1 MIKQF
6 CLCLIVFFM
15 FTTTTTIAQNCQ
27 YSLKGKISDFHDNS
41 SIIGASLQIVNSNK
55 NTITNFDGSFEFKN
69 LCKGKIT
76 IVIKHV
82 ACESKTISFIISKD
96 IVKEITLEH
105 HLEELEEVVVKSES
119 KSESTSIEKSIK
131 KDIIT
136 NFSDKSLGDALNTLS
151 GVSSLNTGNTIVK
164 PMIHGLHSSRL
175 LIINNNVRMFD
186 QEWGDEHA
194 PNIDMN
200 ASDRIDVIKGANSLK
215 FGSDAVGGLIV
226 VRGKK
231 YARKDSLFGS
241 SLMSFNSNG
250 FGGNLNSEII
260 KSYKSGYYT
269 KVQMSY
275 RRFGDFKAADYSLT
289 NSGLENINASFRLGY
304 NSYLKGF
311 EFYYSQVNNKFAILK
326 SSHIGN
332 VNDLVTAINSLEPRV
347 IKEFSFSIDNPK
359 QSIIHHLGK
368 IEAYKRFQGF
378 GKLTFQYDFQV
389 NRRREFDLRRGDL
402 KNTPVIDLRL
412 VTNSIQSDLQVKPN
426 DNLKLNIGFLGRF
439 QQNNPIS
446 TGYRPLIPNFDKFDM
461 GLYTIGNYSLN
472 ESTELNAGIR
482 YDFSKIKARKWYNI
496 TDWNETYNYDELFP
510 EFETG
515 TIAGVRIF
523 TKPQYTFHNFSTGLG
538 LLKKIND
545 DLSLFINYGLA
556 NRVPNPSELFS
567 DGLHHSAARIEKGLL
582 NINKETANKFIVSME
597 RNNNNFGFVISPYF
611 KKINGFIQLIPVG
624 ISTTIRGAFPVYE
637 YNQIDAEIYGIDI
650 DLNKKINNRLDYYGS
665 ISLLRGKNTSEN
677 LPLIN
682 MPAANF
688 NNKLMYFNEELKQLS
703 VSITHKTVL
712 QQNRFP
718 DYNFFTLDPV
728 TQQDVFVD
736 ISSTP
741 PTYSIFGL
749 NISSAFNE
757 GKLQFELNVENLFNT
772 SYREHLNRL
781 RYFSDELGRNIN
793 FKIKINY

>member
-1 MIKQF
+1 
-6 CLCLIVFFM
+6 M
-15 FTTTTTIAQNCQ
+15 FTTTIAQNCQ

-650 DLNKKINNRLDYYGS
+650 DLNKKINKRLDYYGS

>member
-1 MIKQF
+1 
-6 CLCLIVFFM
+6 M
-15 FTTTTTIAQNCQ
+15 FTTTIAQNCQ

-496 TDWNETYNYDELFP
+496 TDWNETYDYDELFP

-688 NNKLMYFNEELKQLS
+688 NNKLMYFNEEFKQLS
-703 VSITHKTVL
+703 ISITHKTVL

>member
-1 MIKQF
+1 
-6 CLCLIVFFM
+6 M
-15 FTTTTTIAQNCQ
+15 FTTTIAQNCQ

-446 TGYRPLIPNFDKFDM
+446 TGYRPLIPNFDKFDI

-688 NNKLMYFNEELKQLS
+688 NNKLMYFNEEFKQLS
-703 VSITHKTVL
+703 ISITHKTVL

-728 TQQDVFVD
+728 SQQDVFVD

>member
-1 MIKQF
+1 
-6 CLCLIVFFM
+6 M
-15 FTTTTTIAQNCQ
+15 FTTTIAQNCQ

-426 DNLKLNIGFLGRF
+426 DKLKLNIGFLGRF

-688 NNKLMYFNEELKQLS
+688 NNKLMYFNEEFKQLS
-703 VSITHKTVL
+703 ISITHKTVL

-728 TQQDVFVD
+728 SQQDVFVD

>member
-1 MIKQF
+1 
-6 CLCLIVFFM
+6 M
-15 FTTTTTIAQNCQ
+15 FTTTIAQNCQ

-446 TGYRPLIPNFDKFDM
+446 TGYRPLIPNFDKFDI

-688 NNKLMYFNEELKQLS
+688 NNKLMYFNEEFKQLS

-728 TQQDVFVD
+728 SQQDVFVD

>member
-1 MIKQF
+1 
-6 CLCLIVFFM
+6 M
-15 FTTTTTIAQNCQ
+15 FTTTIAQNCQ

-76 IVIKHV
+76 LVIKHV

-426 DNLKLNIGFLGRF
+426 DKLKLNIGFLGRF

-688 NNKLMYFNEELKQLS
+688 NNKLMYFNEEFKQLS
-703 VSITHKTVL
+703 ISITHKTVL

-728 TQQDVFVD
+728 SQQDVFVD

>member
-1 MIKQF
+1 
-6 CLCLIVFFM
+6 M
-15 FTTTTTIAQNCQ
+15 FTTTIAQNCQ

-426 DNLKLNIGFLGRF
+426 DKLKLNIGFLGRF

-496 TDWNETYNYDELFP
+496 TDWNETYDYDELFP

>member
-1 MIKQF
+1 
-6 CLCLIVFFM
+6 M
-15 FTTTTTIAQNCQ
+15 FTTTIAQNCQ

-426 DNLKLNIGFLGRF
+426 DKLKLNIGFLGRF

-446 TGYRPLIPNFDKFDM
+446 TGYRPLIPNFDKFDI

-582 NINKETANKFIVSME
+582 NINKETANKFIISME

-688 NNKLMYFNEELKQLS
+688 NNKLMYFNEEFKQLS
-703 VSITHKTVL
+703 ISITHKTVL

-728 TQQDVFVD
+728 SQQDVFVD

>member
-6 CLCLIVFFM
+6 CLCLIVCFM

-446 TGYRPLIPNFDKFDM
+446 TGYRPLIPNFDKFDI

-650 DLNKKINNRLDYYGS
+650 DLNKKINKRLDYYGS

-688 NNKLMYFNEELKQLS
+688 NNKLMYFNEEFKQLS
-703 VSITHKTVL
+703 ISITHKTVL

-728 TQQDVFVD
+728 SQQDVFVD

>member
-1 MIKQF
+1 
-6 CLCLIVFFM
+6 M
-15 FTTTTTIAQNCQ
+15 FTTTIAQNCQ

-76 IVIKHV
+76 LVIKHV

-426 DNLKLNIGFLGRF
+426 DKLKLNIGFLGRF

-496 TDWNETYNYDELFP
+496 TDWNETYDYDELFP

-688 NNKLMYFNEELKQLS
+688 NNKLMYFNEEFKQLS
-703 VSITHKTVL
+703 ISITHKTVL

-728 TQQDVFVD
+728 SQQDVFVD

>member
-1 MIKQF
+1 
-6 CLCLIVFFM
+6 M
-15 FTTTTTIAQNCQ
+15 FTTTIAQNCQ

-76 IVIKHV
+76 LVIKHV

-496 TDWNETYNYDELFP
+496 TDWNETYDYDELFP

-688 NNKLMYFNEELKQLS
+688 NNKLMYFNEEFKQLS
-703 VSITHKTVL
+703 ISITHKTVL

>member
-1 MIKQF
+1 
-6 CLCLIVFFM
+6 M
-15 FTTTTTIAQNCQ
+15 FTTTIAQNCQ

-426 DNLKLNIGFLGRF
+426 DKLKLNIGFLGRF

-496 TDWNETYNYDELFP
+496 TDWNETYDYDELFP

-703 VSITHKTVL
+703 FSITHKTVL

-728 TQQDVFVD
+728 SQQDVFVD

>member
-1 MIKQF
+1 
-6 CLCLIVFFM
+6 M
-15 FTTTTTIAQNCQ
+15 FTTTIAQNCQ

-426 DNLKLNIGFLGRF
+426 DKLKLNIGFLGRF

-446 TGYRPLIPNFDKFDM
+446 TGYRPLIPNFDKFDI

-688 NNKLMYFNEELKQLS
+688 NNKLMYFNEEFKQLS

>member
-1 MIKQF
+1 
-6 CLCLIVFFM
+6 M
-15 FTTTTTIAQNCQ
+15 FTTTIAQNCQ

-76 IVIKHV
+76 LVIKHV

-446 TGYRPLIPNFDKFDM
+446 TGYRPLIPDFDKFDI

-496 TDWNETYNYDELFP
+496 TDWNEIYNYDELFP

-688 NNKLMYFNEELKQLS
+688 NNKLMYFNEEFKQLS
-703 VSITHKTVL
+703 ISITHKTVL

>member
-1 MIKQF
+1 
-6 CLCLIVFFM
+6 M
-15 FTTTTTIAQNCQ
+15 FTTTIAQNCQ

-426 DNLKLNIGFLGRF
+426 DKLKLNIGFLGRF

-688 NNKLMYFNEELKQLS
+688 NNKLMYFNEEFKQLS
-703 VSITHKTVL
+703 ISITHKTVL

>member
-1 MIKQF
+1 
-6 CLCLIVFFM
+6 M
-15 FTTTTTIAQNCQ
+15 FTTTIAQNCQ

-359 QSIIHHLGK
+359 QSITHHLGK

-496 TDWNETYNYDELFP
+496 TDWNETYDYDELFP

-688 NNKLMYFNEELKQLS
+688 NNKLMYFNEEFKQLS
-703 VSITHKTVL
+703 ISITHKTVL

>member
-1 MIKQF
+1 
-6 CLCLIVFFM
+6 M
-15 FTTTTTIAQNCQ
+15 FTTTIAQNCQ

-446 TGYRPLIPNFDKFDM
+446 TGYRPLIPDFDKFDI

-496 TDWNETYNYDELFP
+496 TDWNETYDYDELFP

-688 NNKLMYFNEELKQLS
+688 NNKLMYFNEEFKQLS
-703 VSITHKTVL
+703 ISITHKTVL

>member
-1 MIKQF
+1 
-6 CLCLIVFFM
+6 M
-15 FTTTTTIAQNCQ
+15 FTTTIAQNCQ

-446 TGYRPLIPNFDKFDM
+446 TGYRPLIPNFDKFDI

-496 TDWNETYNYDELFP
+496 TDWNETYDYDELFP

-703 VSITHKTVL
+703 ISITHKTVL

>member
-1 MIKQF
+1 
-6 CLCLIVFFM
+6 M
-15 FTTTTTIAQNCQ
+15 FTTTIAQNCQ

-76 IVIKHV
+76 LVIKHV

-446 TGYRPLIPNFDKFDM
+446 TGYRPLIPDFDKFDI

-688 NNKLMYFNEELKQLS
+688 NNKLMYFNEEFKQLS
-703 VSITHKTVL
+703 ISITHKTVL

>member
-1 MIKQF
+1 
-6 CLCLIVFFM
+6 M
-15 FTTTTTIAQNCQ
+15 FTTTIAQNCQ

-426 DNLKLNIGFLGRF
+426 DKLKLNIGFLGRF

-446 TGYRPLIPNFDKFDM
+446 TGYRPLIPNFDKFDI

-688 NNKLMYFNEELKQLS
+688 NNKLMYFNEEFKQLS
-703 VSITHKTVL
+703 ISITHKTVL

>member
-1 MIKQF
+1 
-6 CLCLIVFFM
+6 M
-15 FTTTTTIAQNCQ
+15 FTTTIAQNCQ

-446 TGYRPLIPNFDKFDM
+446 TGYRPLIPNFDKFDI

-496 TDWNETYNYDELFP
+496 TDWNETYDYDELFP

-688 NNKLMYFNEELKQLS
+688 NNKLMYFNEEFKQLS
-703 VSITHKTVL
+703 ISITHKTVL

-728 TQQDVFVD
+728 SQQDVFVD

>member
-1 MIKQF
+1 
-6 CLCLIVFFM
+6 M
-15 FTTTTTIAQNCQ
+15 FTTTIAQNCQ

-250 FGGNLNSEII
+250 LGGNLNSEII

-446 TGYRPLIPNFDKFDM
+446 TGYRPLIPNFDKFDI

-688 NNKLMYFNEELKQLS
+688 NNKLMYFNEEFKQLS
-703 VSITHKTVL
+703 ISITHKTVL

-728 TQQDVFVD
+728 SQQDVFVD

>member
-1 MIKQF
+1 
-6 CLCLIVFFM
+6 M
-15 FTTTTTIAQNCQ
+15 FTTTIAQNCQ

-250 FGGNLNSEII
+250 LGGNLNSEII

-446 TGYRPLIPNFDKFDM
+446 TGYRPLIPNFDKFDI

-650 DLNKKINNRLDYYGS
+650 DLNKKIYKRLDYYGS

-688 NNKLMYFNEELKQLS
+688 NNKLMYFNEEFKQLS
-703 VSITHKTVL
+703 ISITHKTVL

>member
-1 MIKQF
+1 
-6 CLCLIVFFM
+6 M
-15 FTTTTTIAQNCQ
+15 FTTTIAQNCQ

>member
-1 MIKQF
+1 
-6 CLCLIVFFM
+6 M
-15 FTTTTTIAQNCQ
+15 FTTTIAQNCQ

-426 DNLKLNIGFLGRF
+426 DKLKLNIGFLGRF

-446 TGYRPLIPNFDKFDM
+446 TGYRPLIPNFDKFDI

-496 TDWNETYNYDELFP
+496 TDWNETYDYDELFP

-688 NNKLMYFNEELKQLS
+688 NNKLMYFNEEFKQLS
-703 VSITHKTVL
+703 ISITHKTVL

-728 TQQDVFVD
+728 SQQDVFVD

>member
-1 MIKQF
+1 
-6 CLCLIVFFM
+6 M
-15 FTTTTTIAQNCQ
+15 FTTTIAQNCQ

-76 IVIKHV
+76 LVIKHV

-472 ESTELNAGIR
+472 ESTELNLGIR

-688 NNKLMYFNEELKQLS
+688 NNKLMYFNEEFKQLS
-703 VSITHKTVL
+703 ISITHKTVL

>member
-1 MIKQF
+1 
-6 CLCLIVFFM
+6 M
-15 FTTTTTIAQNCQ
+15 FTTTIAQNCQ

-496 TDWNETYNYDELFP
+496 TDWNETYDYDELFP

>member
-1 MIKQF
+1 
-6 CLCLIVFFM
+6 M
-15 FTTTTTIAQNCQ
+15 FTTTIAQNCQ

-446 TGYRPLIPNFDKFDM
+446 TGYRPLIPNFDKFDI

-688 NNKLMYFNEELKQLS
+688 NNKLMYFNEEFKQLS
-703 VSITHKTVL
+703 ISITHKTVL

>member
-1 MIKQF
+1 
-6 CLCLIVFFM
+6 M
-15 FTTTTTIAQNCQ
+15 FTTTIAQNCQ

-426 DNLKLNIGFLGRF
+426 DKLKLNIGFLGRF

-446 TGYRPLIPNFDKFDM
+446 TGYRPLIPNFDKFDI

-703 VSITHKTVL
+703 FSITHKTVL

-728 TQQDVFVD
+728 SQQDVFVD

>member
-1 MIKQF
+1 
-6 CLCLIVFFM
+6 M
-15 FTTTTTIAQNCQ
+15 FTTTIAQNCQ

-76 IVIKHV
+76 LVIKHV

-446 TGYRPLIPNFDKFDM
+446 TGYRPLIPNFDKFDI

-650 DLNKKINNRLDYYGS
+650 DLNKKIYKRLDYYGS

>member
-446 TGYRPLIPNFDKFDM
+446 TGYRPLIPDFDKFDI

-496 TDWNETYNYDELFP
+496 TDWNEIYNYDELFP

-688 NNKLMYFNEELKQLS
+688 NNKLMYFNEEFKQLS
-703 VSITHKTVL
+703 ISITHKTVL

>member
-1 MIKQF
+1 
-6 CLCLIVFFM
+6 M
-15 FTTTTTIAQNCQ
+15 FTTTIAQNCQ

-426 DNLKLNIGFLGRF
+426 DKLKLNIGFLGRF

-446 TGYRPLIPNFDKFDM
+446 TGYRPLIPNFDKFDI

-688 NNKLMYFNEELKQLS
+688 NNKLMYFNEEFKQLS
-703 VSITHKTVL
+703 ISITHKTVL

-728 TQQDVFVD
+728 SQQDVFVD

>member
-446 TGYRPLIPNFDKFDM
+446 TGYRPLIPNFDKFDI

>member
-1 MIKQF
+1 
-6 CLCLIVFFM
+6 M
-15 FTTTTTIAQNCQ
+15 FTTTIAQNCQ

-496 TDWNETYNYDELFP
+496 TDWNETYDYDELFP

-703 VSITHKTVL
+703 FSITHKTVL

>member
-1 MIKQF
+1 
-6 CLCLIVFFM
+6 M
-15 FTTTTTIAQNCQ
+15 FTTTIAQNCQ

-76 IVIKHV
+76 LVIKHV

-472 ESTELNAGIR
+472 ESTELNLGIR

-496 TDWNETYNYDELFP
+496 TDWNETYDYDELFP

-688 NNKLMYFNEELKQLS
+688 NNKLMYFNEEFKQLS
-703 VSITHKTVL
+703 ISITHKTVL

>member
-1 MIKQF
+1 
-6 CLCLIVFFM
+6 M
-15 FTTTTTIAQNCQ
+15 FTTTIAQNCQ

-250 FGGNLNSEII
+250 LGGNLNSEII

-624 ISTTIRGAFPVYE
+624 ISTTIRGAFPVYK

-650 DLNKKINNRLDYYGS
+650 DLNKKIYKRLDYYGS

-688 NNKLMYFNEELKQLS
+688 NNKLMYFNEEFKQLS
-703 VSITHKTVL
+703 ISITHKTVL

-749 NISSAFNE
+749 NISSDFNE

-781 RYFSDELGRNIN
+781 RYFADELGRNIN

>member
-6 CLCLIVFFM
+6 CLCLIVCFM
-15 FTTTTTIAQNCQ
+15 FTTTIAQNCQ

-426 DNLKLNIGFLGRF
+426 DKLKLNIGFLGRF

-688 NNKLMYFNEELKQLS
+688 NNKLMYFNEEFKQLS
-703 VSITHKTVL
+703 ISITHKTVL

-728 TQQDVFVD
+728 SQQDVFVD

>member
-1 MIKQF
+1 
-6 CLCLIVFFM
+6 M
-15 FTTTTTIAQNCQ
+15 FTTTIAQNCQ

-496 TDWNETYNYDELFP
+496 TDWNETYDYDELFP

-650 DLNKKINNRLDYYGS
+650 DLNKKINKRLDYYGS

-688 NNKLMYFNEELKQLS
+688 NNKLMYFNEEFKQLS
-703 VSITHKTVL
+703 ISITHKTVL

>member
-1 MIKQF
+1 
-6 CLCLIVFFM
+6 M